1 MSLKEELLKLLEE
14 DREFRYAVAGLIGLR
29 EVLERLD
36 RLWEEVKSLREDQER
51 TWREIQKIWGEVKAL
66 REDQRRLWEGQER
79 IWREIQKLWGEV
91 RGLREDQRR
100 LWEGQ
105 QRLWEE
111 VRELRRGQE
120 RLWREV
126 EGLRVNFRQLGR
138 AVGMTLEFYAAAFL
152 EKLLAER
159 GHPGAEVRVGV
170 KLMHRGRLIELDLLC
185 EEPLLVGEVT
195 TYLGSAEEAEGEV
208 AKLLERVRAV
218 EEAYGRR
225 VELAVLAVANLSRDA
240 AKALESLSAAH
251 GIMVVTDR
259 ELEQASR

>member
-1 MSLKEELLKLLEE
+1 MSGLLSREERERILRTLEE
-14 DREFRYAVAGLIGLR
+14 DREFRYAIAGLIGMR

-36 RLWEEVKSLREDQER
+36 RLWEEVR
-51 TWREIQKIWGEVKAL
+51 VL
-66 REDQRRLWEGQER
+66 REDQRRLWEGQNKLWEEVKALRESQER
-79 IWREIQKLWGEV
+79 TWREIRKLWEEV

-240 AKALESLSAAH
+240 AKALERLSAAH
-251 GIMVVTDR
+251 GIMVVTGR